1 MYPCVESTLEISTG
15 NRTLRL
21 WVDVKDIPKN
31 FGLQNYVGEIKDKMI
46 SEPEHNKVLE
56 WAILTIPNINAIQ
69 ILIDYPQS
77 DNEEY
82 GVRFGTVIYTV
93 PFEDVHG

>member
-21 WVDVKDIPKN
+21 WVNVKDIPEN
-31 FGLQNYVGEIKDKMI
+31 FGLQTSVEEIKNKMLA
-46 SEPEHNKVLE
+46 EPDHKKLLE

-69 ILIDYPQS
+69 ILIDYSQGY
-77 DNEEY
+77 EEY
-82 GVRFGTVIYTV
+82 GVRFGTVVYTV